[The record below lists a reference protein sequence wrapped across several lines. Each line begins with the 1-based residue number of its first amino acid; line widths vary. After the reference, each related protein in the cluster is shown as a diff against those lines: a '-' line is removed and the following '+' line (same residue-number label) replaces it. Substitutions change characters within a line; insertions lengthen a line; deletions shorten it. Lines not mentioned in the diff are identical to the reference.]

1 MGNIAQIVK
10 DQAMQNSSLVA
21 AIGLALTEVGALWHG
36 IKNMNETYAI
46 VKDANKRLN
55 EYKTRFQEEVLN
67 RLTKMDKQ
75 IDAIEET
82 VNNVQMGDEAK
93 ITTLERQFNL
103 AYDDASRTENAINSF
118 QRDFES
124 SMTGKE

>member
-1 MGNIAQIVK
+1 
-10 DQAMQNSSLVA
+10 
-21 AIGLALTEVGALWHG
+21 
-36 IKNMNETYAI
+36 
-46 VKDANKRLN
+46 
-55 EYKTRFQEEVLN
+55 
-67 RLTKMDKQ
+67 MDKQ

-103 AYDDASRTENAINSF
+103 AYADASRTENAINSF

-124 SMTGKE
+124 SMTGKEIPKLRKKEKELSKRKWGKAGVAGAGAVTLAVASRGTILAGGAAVALIGGCYGFVL